1 VFTLAGTATEATLE
15 ELRGLADEF
24 QSAGH
29 RDLVVDLNQ
38 VDFIDC
44 GAIGVL
50 VCAQTR
56 ARRAGGSLVVVCALP
71 HMLRL
76 FDLTGLTRAF
86 EIHPYLEHA
95 FRGVKPTAWHQ
106 RHREFSA
113 LRSSPTPPAISVVA
127 GLDIARSLV

>member
-1 VFTLAGTATEATLE
+1 MREVAGVSLTISSVARAGRVVFTLAGTATEATLE
-15 ELRGLADEF
+15 EVPDLADDF

-50 VCAQTR
+50 VRSHTR

-86 EIHPYLEHA
+86 EIHPHLEDA
-95 FRGVKPTAWHQ
+95 FRGVKPTA
-106 RHREFSA
+106 E
-113 LRSSPTPPAISVVA
+113 
-127 GLDIARSLV
+127 